1 MKQKIGEFQE
11 NLTQRTKNLNQELD
25 ELKENQN
32 VLLKVKWS
40 INAEIEYLLGIK
52 DQLNKMEEFKQE
64 RHVYYT
70 DVTTYEETQMNSE
83 IVDW

>member
-70 DVTTYEETQMNSE
+70 DVTTYEEAQMNSE